1 MNAAADI
8 LARFRS
14 DGRATCFH
22 GRHLQPQIYQGLD
35 GKNWGLDD
43 YVARGGYDALRKV
56 LGKPADGGTA
66 EPMEQDDV
74 ISELKTSA
82 LRGRGGA
89 GFPTG
94 LKWSFMPR
102 KFPGQKYLVCNSD
115 EGEPGTCKDRDILM
129 FNPHVV
135 IEGMAIAAYTMGV
148 TVGYNYIHGE
158 IFEVYERFE
167 AAIEQAR
174 AAGLLGDDILG
185 SGFSFEL
192 HAHHGFGAYICG
204 EETALLESLEGKKG
218 QPRFKPPF
226 PASYGLYGKPTTI
239 NNTETFAAVPWIIR
253 NGGQAYLDV
262 GMPNNGG
269 TKIFSV
275 SGDVELPGN
284 YEVPMGTPFAELLKL
299 AGGVS
304 GGRKLKAVIPG
315 GSSAPVLPAD
325 IMMQCTMDYDSIA
338 KAGSMLGSGAVIVMD
353 ETRCMVSSLLR
364 LSYFYQHESCG
375 QCTPCREGT
384 GWLWRVIQRIEHGQA
399 NMEDLDKLDAIAD
412 NIRGRTICAL
422 GDAAAMP
429 VQGMLKHFRDEFV
442 QHIRQGRCATEQVS
456 SVPGVQ
462 SAHSSDREN
471 AVAAVKH
478 PVEQAHG

>member
-1 MNAAADI
+1 MGHTLD
-8 LARFRS
+8 LSRFQAK
-14 DGRATCFH
+14 GTETCFH
-22 GRHLQPQIYQGLD
+22 GKHINPQIYAGLN
-35 GKNWGLDD
+35 GGNWSLKD
-43 YVARGGYDALRKV
+43 YEARGGYAALRKI
-56 LGKPADGGTA
+56 LGKDGGEGMTPDA
-66 EPMEQDDV
+66 VIADV
-74 ISELKTSA
+74 KLSA

-102 KFPGQKYLVCNSD
+102 QFPGQKYLVCNSD

-129 FNPHVV
+129 YNPHAV
-135 IEGMAIAAYTMGV
+135 IEGMAIAAYAMGI

-167 AAIEQAR
+167 AALEEAR
-174 AAGLLGDDILG
+174 AAGYLGANIMG
-185 SGFSFEL
+185 SSFSFQL
-192 HAHHGFGAYICG
+192 HGHHGFGAYICG

-262 GMPNNGG
+262 GKPNNGG

-275 SGDVELPGN
+275 VGDVNAPGN
-284 YEVPMGTPFAELLKL
+284 FEIPMGTPFSKLLEL
-299 AGGVS
+299 AGGVK
-304 GGRKLKAVIPG
+304 GGALKAVIPG
-315 GSSAPVLPAD
+315 GSSAPVLPAH
-325 IMMQCTMDYDSIA
+325 IMMDITMDYDAIA
-338 KAGSMLGSGAVIVMD
+338 KAGSMLGSGAVIVMND
-353 ETRCMVSSLLR
+353 TRCMVKSLLR

-384 GWLWRVIQRIEHGQA
+384 GWLWRMVDRIEKGQGR
-399 NMEDLDKLDAIAD
+399 MEDLELLNSVAD
-412 NIRGRTICAL
+412 NIQGRTICAL

-429 VQGMLKHFRDEFV
+429 VRAMIKHFRDEFV
-442 QHIRQGRCATEQVS
+442 HHIEHKTCV
-456 SVPGVQ
+456 VPAYV
-462 SAHSSDREN
+462 
-471 AVAAVKH
+471 
-478 PVEQAHG
+478 